1 MKSFIPKI
9 IGAILNFIGLFS
21 ATYAS
26 KLALQLFSKPRG
38 GMLTPKGRL
47 FLDTASKT
55 TLYYNNLE
63 IQTYHWNG
71 SKETVLLAHGWESNS
86 NRWRSEIEKLQTEG
100 YDIIALDGPAHG
112 GSGSDTFNAILYS
125 EFINVVSQKFKP
137 TVFLGHSV
145 GAMAVIFF
153 LQKQTYSNVNK
164 IVLLGAPSAF
174 TGIMERYKKMMGY
187 SKTIDKGI
195 DYHIQLKFGH
205 PPSYFSTANHIKNI
219 EGPGLIFHDKKDPII
234 PYKDALEID
243 SQFKNGQLISTD
255 GLGHSLKGDFIT
267 EEIIKFLSH

>member
-9 IGAILNFIGLFS
+9 VGAILNFIAIFS

-38 GMLTPKGRL
+38 GMLTPNGRL

-63 IQTYHWNG
+63 IQTYHWKG
-71 SKETVLLAHGWESNS
+71 SKKTVLLAHGWESNS
-86 NRWRSEIEKLQTEG
+86 NRWRHEIEKLQTED

-112 GSGSDTFNAILYS
+112 ASGSDTFNAMLYS
-125 EFINVVSQKFKP
+125 EFINIVSRKFKP
-137 TVFLGHSV
+137 SVFIGHSV
-145 GAMAVIFF
+145 GAMAVILF
-153 LQKQTYSNVNK
+153 LQKQTYSDVNK

-187 SKTIDKGI
+187 SKTIDRGI

-205 PPSYFSTANHIKNI
+205 PPSYFSTANHIKKI
-219 EGPGLIFHDKKDPII
+219 EAPGLIFHDKKDPII

-255 GLGHSLKGDFIT
+255 GFGHSLKGNFIT
-267 EEIIKFLSH
+267 EKVIKFLSH